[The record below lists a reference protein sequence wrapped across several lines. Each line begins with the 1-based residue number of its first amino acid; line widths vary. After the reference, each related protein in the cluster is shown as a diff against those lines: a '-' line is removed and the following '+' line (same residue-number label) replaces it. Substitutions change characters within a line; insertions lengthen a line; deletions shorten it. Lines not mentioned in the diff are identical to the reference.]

1 MAVKPK
7 KGFNASSLIKRGANT
22 SRAKS
27 REDNFVQKHSGKP
40 QNWRDTD
47 ITNTHLPELQWML
60 Q

>member
-7 KGFNASSLIKRGANT
+7 KGFNASSLTNRVENT
-22 SRAKS
+22 SKAKS
-27 REDNFVQKHSGKP
+27 REDAFLKKHSGDP

>member
-7 KGFNASSLIKRGANT
+7 SLTKRGENT
-22 SRAKS
+22 SKAKSRKSKS
-27 REDNFVQKHSGKP
+27 REDDFVQKQSGKP

-47 ITNTHLPELQWML
+47 ITNTHLHYLQWML